1 MFGVSS
7 SLVCVLALAG
17 KVAEH
22 PLGGR
27 SRPSRNPSC
36 LGRQR
41 SVWTKWARR
50 GAQRSR
56 AAVRV
61 ALLPY
66 FSFFRGE
73 GDLGVAGRPG
83 IRIAERGTMHIWSM
97 KIFALEVFWLCKLT
111 WVGTP
116 MWSFSRLTLLMV
128 SMPFSTVGEHAA
140 LPHHATQ
147 GVSEEDKPLNQHFF
161 FFFFIIIVSSLQRQR
176 CHHHPNATP
185 PPTESNK

>member
-1 MFGVSS
+1 MVNVLMFGVSS

-116 MWSFSRLTLLMV
+116 CGASQDLLFDGFHAIFYCWRTCSFTSPRHTRR
-128 SMPFSTVGEHAA
+128 ER
-140 LPHHATQ
+140 
-147 GVSEEDKPLNQHFF
+147 EDKP
-161 FFFFIIIVSSLQRQR
+161 
-176 CHHHPNATP
+176 
-185 PPTESNK
+185 